1 MAQRVKRRREKVA
14 ASHGEKAMAETD
26 AAAYTAISQAP
37 SSAPINMP
45 PRMSASDA
53 LVTISLRPA
62 QSTASNTPSNP
73 TTMRGPN
80 APGAA
85 GLATGLGA
93 TAVGS
98 AVNELIK
105 RHLRG

>member
-62 QSTASNTPSNP
+62 QSTASNTPSSP
-73 TTMRGPN
+73 TTMRGASPL
-80 APGAA
+80 PP